1 MSFALLL
8 VVAALLAGC
17 PAFAERL
24 PYDHYRS
31 IVDRQMFGPLP
42 ADFDP
47 SKMPSEAKAS
57 QKRGKQAES
66 LTKEQEK
73 LKSAV
78 HFSVINVTPG
88 GAVKVGFTD
97 RSDSKSP
104 RNYYLGVGESRD
116 GWVVKEA
123 DPDTATMT
131 IEKGEIEITLTIGGD
146 SSKSDKA
153 TKKAGAA
160 TPAATAAP
168 AAAKPRSTLL
178 GGLRNRTR
186 LSRKEERQ
194 QTAEEIAALKKRN
207 EELQKAQAADAARRE
222 AEKAEQDA
230 KREEDQKNL
239 KSLQS
244 ELESVRQKIQ
254 EQRQAEP
261 LADERQEEGNDEND
275 NS

>member
-1 MSFALLL
+1 MKRNAIL
-8 VVAALLAGC
+8 VAALVAGLAAG
-17 PAFAERL
+17 AERL
-24 PYDHYRS
+24 PYSHYKT

-97 RSDSKSP
+97 RSDSKNP
-104 RNYYLGVGESRD
+104 RNYYLGVGETRD

-160 TPAATAAP
+160 PAAATAAP

-222 AEKAEQDA
+222 AEDAEREA
-230 KREEDQKNL
+230 KREEDQK
-239 KSLQS
+239 SLQTMRTQ
-244 ELESVRQKIQ
+244 LEAMRQQIQ
-254 EQRQAEP
+254 EQRPADP
-261 LADERQEEGNDEND
+261 PADERQEEGNDEND